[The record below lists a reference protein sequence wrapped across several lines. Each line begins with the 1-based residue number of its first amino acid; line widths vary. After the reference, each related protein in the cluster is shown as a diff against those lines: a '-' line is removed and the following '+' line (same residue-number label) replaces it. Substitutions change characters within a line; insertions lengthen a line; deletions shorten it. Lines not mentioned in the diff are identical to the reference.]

1 MKKIIA
7 ILLTAAMLIA
17 CLASCGGKDA
27 STSSD
32 ASDASETSDTADSDL
47 AYVQG
52 KGKLIIGMTDYAPMN
67 YKEEGSDEWTGFDTE
82 FAQKFGEKIG
92 VAVEFVEIDWDSKQ
106 MELKSKSI
114 DAVWNGMTITDE
126 VTMTMDVSNAYV
138 KNAQVVVM
146 AADKVANYTTAESMK
161 DLTFAAE
168 SGSAGEAAIKAA
180 GFTKCTAVKTQALA
194 LLEVKSGSADAC
206 VIDITMAN
214 AMTGE
219 GTSYADLAKGIELTT
234 EEYGVGFRQ
243 GSDLVATFNSF
254 MEEVYN
260 SGWLKELAQKY
271 ELTLALDD

>member
-32 ASDASETSDTADSDL
+32 ASDASKTSDTADSDL
-47 AYVQG
+47 AYVQS

>member
-32 ASDASETSDTADSDL
+32 ASDTSETSDTADSDL

>member
-32 ASDASETSDTADSDL
+32 ASDASKTSDTADSDL

>member
-27 STSSD
+27 NTSSD
-32 ASDASETSDTADSDL
+32 ASDASKTGDTADSDL

>member
-106 MELKSKSI
+106 IELKSKSI